1 MNNKKK
7 VLKKIY
13 AKDKRAHARKF
24 PKNKPAYISKAEQAK
39 LQADQEAKTTTEESS

>member
-24 PKNKPAYISKAEQAK
+24 PKNKPAYISKADQAK
-39 LQADQEAKTTTEESS
+39 LQAEQEEETTEELS

>member
-24 PKNKPAYISKAEQAK
+24 PKNKPAYISKADQAK
-39 LQADQEAKTTTEESS
+39 LQAEQEEGTTEELS